1 MDYIISNLLV
11 QVPKGMWESIIIAF
25 EGAFGSFALSI
36 IILTICIKLVMSPI
50 DYFNRKTNKKMA
62 DIQKRIQPQM
72 EAINKKY
79 ANDAKMRNQKLG
91 ELYQKERINP
101 IGSCSIMLISMAL
114 TLTIFITLFNGMNTM
129 ASYKI
134 ADQYEKLQIA
144 YVTEYAQENNI
155 SLNQEGKT
163 IYEICVP
170 IIEDI
175 NAIQDETEKNEVIL
189 IANQNVEK
197 VYKETKQGFLWID
210 NIWLADSPLKNSIPS
225 YEEYASVARLS
236 QEDRENEE
244 YKNVYNQIME
254 PLKTTQGRVNGYF
267 ILVILCAGVSFLNQ
281 WFMMRKM
288 KKEGTKQ
295 SSGLVMLI
303 VMPLI
308 MLLFAFM
315 YTTMFTLY
323 MITGQLVSLVT
334 MPLINKIGDVVDKR
348 KENKKIPTDRLK
360 RI

>member
-1 MDYIISNLLV
+1 MDYLISNLLV

-36 IILTICIKLVMSPI
+36 ILLTICIKLVMSPI
-50 DYFNRKTNKKMA
+50 DYFNRRTNKKMA
-62 DIQKRIQPQM
+62 DMQKRIQPQM

-91 ELYQKERINP
+91 ELYQKEKINP
-101 IGSCSIMLISMAL
+101 IGSCSIMLISMVL
-114 TLTIFITLFNGMNTM
+114 TLLIFITLFNGMNAM

-144 YVTEYAQENNI
+144 YVTEFAGDRLD
-155 SLNQEGKT
+155 LNQEGKT
-163 IYEICVP
+163 VYEICIP
-170 IIEDI
+170 FIEEMNAIED
-175 NAIQDETEKNEVIL
+175 ETTKNEVI
-189 IANQNVEK
+189 IAANQNVVE
-197 VYKETKQGFLWID
+197 VYKQTKQGFLWIE

-225 YEEYASVARLS
+225 YEEYATVARLS
-236 QEDRENEE
+236 EEDRKNEE
-244 YKNVYNQIME
+244 YAQVYNQIME

-267 ILVILCAGVSFLNQ
+267 ILVVLCAGVSFLNQ

-288 KKEGTKQ
+288 KKEGTRQ
-295 SSGLVMLI
+295 SSGIVMLI
-303 VMPLI
+303 VMPII

-323 MITGQLVSLVT
+323 MITGQIVSLIT
-334 MPLINKIGDVVDKR
+334 MPLINKIGDAVDKR